1 MKIHNFRSSTIED
14 VNSYLRSCWNK
25 SLETPNTL
33 GLAFK
38 IKILNGEKWK
48 TERLTTLEYF
58 RHKFLKED

>member
-48 TERLTTLEYF
+48 IDNIGILPSQVFKRRLN
-58 RHKFLKED
+58 